1 MRPAQPREG
10 ADVTARPK
18 ERAAYVAL
26 LAIAAAMLAGI
37 ALAGCSRTADASGA
51 SAASSASTARLW
63 GYRGDAI
70 AWMGEGVDGITSAV
84 LVDQETGVEYLF
96 VRYASYDRG
105 GVSVTPLLN
114 ADGTP
119 YKAVE

>member
-1 MRPAQPREG
+1 MK
-10 ADVTARPK
+10 DMARPK

-37 ALAGCSRTADASGA
+37 ALAGCSRTAETGD
-51 SAASSASTARLW
+51 ASSASTA
-63 GYRGDAI
+63 GDTI
-70 AWMGEGVDGITSAV
+70 AWVGKDPGGITSAV
-84 LVDQETGVEYLF
+84 LVDQETGVEYLL
-96 VRYASYDRG
+96 VKYVGVERG

-119 YKAVE
+119 RRMED

>member
-1 MRPAQPREG
+1 MK
-10 ADVTARPK
+10 DITRPK

-26 LAIAAAMLAGI
+26 LAMAAAMLAGI
-37 ALAGCSRTADASGA
+37 ALAGCSRTVDASDA
-51 SAASSASTARLW
+51 SAASGASTARLW

-84 LVDQETGVEYLF
+84 LVDQETGVEYLL
-96 VRYASYDRG
+96 VKYVGVEQG

>member
-1 MRPAQPREG
+1 M
-10 ADVTARPK
+10 TARPK

-37 ALAGCSRTADASGA
+37 ALTGCSRTAGASDASG
-51 SAASSASTARLW
+51 ASTARLW
-63 GYRGDAI
+63 GYKGNAI
-70 AWMGEGVDGITSAV
+70 AWMGEAVDGITSAV

-105 GVSVTPLLN
+105 GVAVTPLLN

>member
-1 MRPAQPREG
+1 MK
-10 ADVTARPK
+10 DITRPK

-37 ALAGCSRTADASGA
+37 ALAGCSRTADASDA

-63 GYRGDAI
+63 GYRGNAI
-70 AWMGEGVDGITSAV
+70 AWMDGGVDGITSAV

-105 GVSVTPLLN
+105 GVAVTPLLN

-119 YKAVE
+119 CKAVE

>member
-1 MRPAQPREG
+1 MK
-10 ADVTARPK
+10 DITRPK

-37 ALAGCSRTADASGA
+37 ALAGCSRTAETGD
-51 SAASSASTARLW
+51 ASSASTARLW

-70 AWMGEGVDGITSAV
+70 AWMGEDVDGITSAV
-84 LVDQETGVEYLF
+84 LVDQETGVEYLL
-96 VRYASYDRG
+96 VKYVGVERG

-119 YKAVE
+119 RRMED

>member
-1 MRPAQPREG
+1 MK
-10 ADVTARPK
+10 DITRPK

-37 ALAGCSRTADASGA
+37 ALAGCSRTAGA
-51 SAASSASTARLW
+51 SDASSASTARLW
-63 GYRGDAI
+63 GYRGNAI

-84 LVDQETGVEYLF
+84 LVDQETGVEYLL
-96 VRYASYDRG
+96 VKYVGVDRG

-119 YKAVE
+119 CKAVE

>member
-1 MRPAQPREG
+1 MKATH
-10 ADVTARPK
+10 VTRPK

-37 ALAGCSRTADASGA
+37 ALAGCSRTVDTSDASG
-51 SAASSASTARLW
+51 ASTARLW
-63 GYRGDAI
+63 GYRGNAI

-96 VRYASYDRG
+96 VRYASFDRG
-105 GVSVTPLLN
+105 GVAVTPLLN

-119 YKAVE
+119 CKAVE

>member
-1 MRPAQPREG
+1 MKAMH
-10 ADVTARPK
+10 ASRPK

-37 ALAGCSRTADASGA
+37 ALAGCGAASASDASD
-51 SAASSASTARLW
+51 ASSASTARLW
-63 GYRGDAI
+63 AYQGHALEWVQGA
-70 AWMGEGVDGITSAV
+70 ELCLSSSV
-84 LVDQETGVEYLF
+84 LVDQETGVEYLL
-96 VRYASYDRG
+96 VRDYGKG

>member
-1 MRPAQPREG
+1 MK
-10 ADVTARPK
+10 DITRPK

-37 ALAGCSRTADASGA
+37 ALAGCSRTADASDA
-51 SAASSASTARLW
+51 SAASTARLW
-63 GYRGDAI
+63 GYKGNAI